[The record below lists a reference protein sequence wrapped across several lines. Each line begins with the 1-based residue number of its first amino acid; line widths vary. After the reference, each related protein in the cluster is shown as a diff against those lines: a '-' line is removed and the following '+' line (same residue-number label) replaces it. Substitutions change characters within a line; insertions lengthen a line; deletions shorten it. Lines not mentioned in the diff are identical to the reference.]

1 MPLSKEELLLE
12 EYKICL
18 ELRKH
23 EDERK
28 ASLLTTFFLIQG
40 GLFTFYGWL
49 VPNNKPTAIML
60 SVLAVLFCLFWFLVM
75 ERMRAFIVIKVHQLQ
90 QIEKELGV
98 ITTVTNEER
107 LRSTGKTEIFGHVFE
122 LSFHQRLF
130 SVRTIESILPVI
142 VGVFWLLILV
152 GVLLNLL

>member
-1 MPLSKEELLLE
+1 MPLTKEDLLLE
-12 EYKICL
+12 EYKCCI

-49 VPNNKPTAIML
+49 VSTKRLTAIML
-60 SVLAVLFCLFWFLVM
+60 SVLAILFCLFWFLVM
-75 ERMRAFIVIKVHQLQ
+75 ERMRAFIVIKVKQLQ

-98 ITTVTNEER
+98 ITTVTNEEE
-107 LRSTGKTEIFGHVFE
+107 LRSTAKISAFKYK
-122 LSFHQRLF
+122 LPFHQRLF
-130 SVRTIESILPVI
+130 SVRIIETILPVI
-142 VGVFWLLILV
+142 IGLFWLLTLV
-152 GVLLNLL
+152 SMLLNLV